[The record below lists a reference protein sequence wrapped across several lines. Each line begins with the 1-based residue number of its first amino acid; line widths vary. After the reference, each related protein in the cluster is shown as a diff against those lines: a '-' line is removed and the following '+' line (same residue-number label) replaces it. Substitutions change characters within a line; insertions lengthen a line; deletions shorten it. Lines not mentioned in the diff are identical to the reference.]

1 MHRKH
6 APSLTP
12 TETSQESMAFLIQ
25 AGTGTAHPVQARISG
40 RIREAT
46 DAASLPLI
54 VPAAS

>member
-1 MHRKH
+1 
-6 APSLTP
+6 
-12 TETSQESMAFLIQ
+12 MAFLIQ